1 MTYKEA
7 LEYDQ
12 KWTPEQARN
21 DLERYLLRDEPP
33 AYKAVALAM
42 QALEMQYMNRGF
54 DLSSEE
60 DRTETSV
67 LIFNARPRSMQTVP
81 PNGIIMVDPRD
92 AIYVKVGDPVFVA
105 GGKYRSG
112 CIEYWINP
120 GKFRLSDVGKLGDT
134 VFLTIEE
141 AEKRIVEWK
150 EKKYDP
156 TYDREW

>member
-7 LEYDQ
+7 LEFDQ

-42 QALEMQYMNRGF
+42 QALEMQYMKKGI
-54 DLSSEE
+54 DLSTED

-67 LIFNARPRSMQTVP
+67 LIFNARPKILQSVR
-81 PNGIIMVDPRD
+81 NGVIAVDTKD
-92 AIYVKVGDPVFVA
+92 AVYVKVGDPVFIA

-112 CIEYWINP
+112 RIEYWINT
-120 GKFRLSDVGKLGDT
+120 GTFRLSDVGKLNDT
-134 VFLTIEE
+134 VFLSLEA
-141 AEKRIVEWK
+141 AEKRVAEWI
-150 EKKYDP
+150 EQHYDP
-156 TYDREW
+156 TYDR

>member
-7 LEYDQ
+7 LEFDQ

-42 QALEMQYMNRGF
+42 QALEMQYMKKGI
-54 DLSSEE
+54 DLSTED

-67 LIFNARPRSMQTVP
+67 LIFNARPKILQSVR
-81 PNGIIMVDPRD
+81 NGVIAVDTKD
-92 AIYVKVGDPVFVA
+92 AVYVKVGDPVFIT

-112 CIEYWINP
+112 RIEYWINT
-120 GKFRLSDVGKLGDT
+120 GTFRLSDVGKLNDT
-134 VFLTIEE
+134 VFLSLEA
-141 AEKRIVEWK
+141 AEKRVAEWI
-150 EKKYDP
+150 EQHYDP
-156 TYDREW
+156 TYDR

>member
-7 LEYDQ
+7 LEFDQ

-42 QALEMQYMNRGF
+42 QALEMQYMKKGI

-60 DRTETSV
+60 DRTATSV
-67 LIFNARPRSMQTVP
+67 LIFNASPKGMQTVLE
-81 PNGIIMVDPRD
+81 NGVITVHPQD
-92 AIYVKVGDPVFVA
+92 AVYVKVGDPVFIA

-112 CIEYWINP
+112 RIEYWINT
-120 GKFRLSDVGKLGDT
+120 GTFRLSDVGKLNDT
-134 VFLTIEE
+134 VFLSLEA
-141 AEKRIVEWK
+141 AEKRVAEWI
-150 EKKYDP
+150 EQKYDP
-156 TYDREW
+156 TYDR

>member
-7 LEYDQ
+7 LEFDQ

-42 QALEMQYMNRGF
+42 QALEMQYMNRGL

-60 DRTETSV
+60 ARDGAAV
-67 LIFNARPRSMQTVP
+67 LIFNAMPKEMQTVVNGFITAH
-81 PNGIIMVDPRD
+81 PND
-92 AIYVKVGDPVFVA
+92 AVYVKVGDPVFIT

-112 CIEYWINP
+112 RIEYWINT
-120 GKFRLSDVGKLGDT
+120 GTFRLSDVGKLGDT
-134 VFLTIEE
+134 VFLSLKE
-141 AEKRIVEWK
+141 AEERVSEWI

-156 TYDREW
+156 TYDRDW

>member
-7 LEYDQ
+7 LAFDQ

-42 QALEMQYMNRGF
+42 QALEMQYMKKGI

-67 LIFNARPRSMQTVP
+67 LIFHTRPKIMRSTRADGVMAIDTK
-81 PNGIIMVDPRD
+81 D
-92 AIYVKVGDPVFVA
+92 AVYVRVGDPVFIA

-112 CIEYWINP
+112 KIEYWINT
-120 GKFRLSDVGKLGDT
+120 GEFRLTDVGKLNDT
-134 VFLTIEE
+134 VFLTREE
-141 AEKRIVEWK
+141 AEQRIVEWK

-156 TYDREW
+156 TFDPGW